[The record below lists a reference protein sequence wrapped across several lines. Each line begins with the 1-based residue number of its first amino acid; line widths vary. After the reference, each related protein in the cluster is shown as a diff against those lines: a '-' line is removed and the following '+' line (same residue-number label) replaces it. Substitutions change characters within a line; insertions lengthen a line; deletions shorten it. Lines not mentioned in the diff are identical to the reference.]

1 MKKISFIS
9 LLFLFVFSCGFS
21 PIYLKN
27 QKPLTFAKIEIT
39 GEKEIVFDLEK
50 KLNLTVNEKD
60 ERGYIFKAQV
70 FQSLE
75 TSATDNRGIATQE
88 NLKLNFTFQVF
99 DKNNTVLYQDN
110 LFKDKKISITDNMNS
125 NQQIRNAEKKILL
138 DSLVDIISFS
148 LRVNLN

>member
-21 PIYLKN
+21 PINLKN

>member
-9 LLFLFVFSCGFS
+9 LLFLFLSSCGFS

-39 GEKEIVFDLEK
+39 GEKETVFDLEK
-50 KLNLTVNEKD
+50 KLNLTANEKD

-75 TSATDNRGIATQE
+75 TSATDNRGIAIQE

-110 LFKDKKISITDNMNS
+110 LFKEKKISITDNMNS

>member
-50 KLNLTVNEKD
+50 KLNLTVNEK
-60 ERGYIFKAQV
+60 EKRGYIFKAQV